1 MGVGTGKLKP
11 YPCPAKRR
19 IRRRS
24 CTGKKRYT
32 TAPEA
37 QAAII
42 SSLHPRKGY
51 RLRANLQADAQFIN
65 EIMTT

>member
-1 MGVGTGKLKP
+1 MSS
-11 YPCPAKRR
+11 KRR

-32 TAPEA
+32 TAPAA
-37 QAAII
+37 QAAI